1 MPVYTLLTI
10 RYVIALVAML
20 VIFGRRIYHG
30 VRAARVR
37 DWLAP
42 FLAIAFCY
50 IAGNVALTLTAAT
63 SVAFLSSLSLVMMPL
78 LAFFVYRTRLSRA
91 YVPVLAGAVLGLY
104 LLCAKGGLGSFG
116 IGEVFALISAALM
129 ASSLVFGASSLE
141 HMDALTLTA
150 LQIAVSAIASLIP
163 ALFLE
168 GDYVLASTSMTAW
181 GIIIYLAIACTL
193 AGFALQ
199 NFALTRIAPR
209 TVALIQCTCP
219 VATAFFAYVL
229 LGEKLSMLGMAGAIL
244 ILACVTI
251 SVWQER

>member
-1 MPVYTLLTI
+1 M
-10 RYVIALVAML
+10 MKC
-20 VIFGRRIYHG
+20 RRIYHG

-42 FLAIAFCY
+42 CLAIAFCY
-50 IAGNVALTLTAAT
+50 IAGNVAL
-63 SVAFLSSLSLVMMPL
+63 M
-78 LAFFVYRTRLSRA
+78 
-91 YVPVLAGAVLGLY
+91 
-104 LLCAKGGLGSFG
+104 
-116 IGEVFALISAALM
+116 
-129 ASSLVFGASSLE
+129 
-141 HMDALTLTA
+141 LTA

-168 GDYVLASTSMTAW
+168 GDYVLTSTSMTAW

-209 TVALIQCTCP
+209 TVSLIQCTCP
-219 VATAFFAYVL
+219 VATAFFSYVL
-229 LGEKLSMLGMAGAIL
+229 LGEKLSMLGMAGAML

-251 SVWQER
+251 SVWQEVSV